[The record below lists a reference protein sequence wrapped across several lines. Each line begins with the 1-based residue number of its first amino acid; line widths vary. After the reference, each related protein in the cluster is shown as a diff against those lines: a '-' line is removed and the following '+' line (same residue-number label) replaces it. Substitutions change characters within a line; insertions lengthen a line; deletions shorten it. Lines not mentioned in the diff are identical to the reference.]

1 MYEDFLLNNNKE
13 DESLLENQSL
23 TDLDSLFDN
32 LSNDINNFNKYINT
46 INQKN
51 KENIEEEQS
60 LLDEKLKIDKA
71 KLEFESYVKT
81 KNLEYESK
89 MKQIDEYLNTQKQ
102 ILLKSE
108 TEFKASMDNSLN
120 ELELEKREFETYKNL
135 ELNRIKHSQ
144 EILESEKN
152 QFEKYKDVNMKKI
165 ELENKTLEQKCDRL
179 KEMVNQFNSNF
190 KPMMEQE

>member
-60 LLDEKLKIDKA
+60 LLDEKLK
-71 KLEFESYVKT
+71 V
-81 KNLEYESK
+81 
-89 MKQIDEYLNTQKQ
+89 
-102 ILLKSE
+102 
-108 TEFKASMDNSLN
+108 
-120 ELELEKREFETYKNL
+120 
-135 ELNRIKHSQ
+135 
-144 EILESEKN
+144 
-152 QFEKYKDVNMKKI
+152 
-165 ELENKTLEQKCDRL
+165 
-179 KEMVNQFNSNF
+179 
-190 KPMMEQE
+190 